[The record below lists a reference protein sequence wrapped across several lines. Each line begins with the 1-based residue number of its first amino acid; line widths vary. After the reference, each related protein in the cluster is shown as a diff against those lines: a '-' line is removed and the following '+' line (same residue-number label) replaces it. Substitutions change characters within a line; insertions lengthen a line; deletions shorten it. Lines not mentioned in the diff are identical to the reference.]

1 MKKLSIILVAL
12 VGFSLATQAQLNL
25 KKKGEKKANQVI
37 DDFLFGKK
45 KKKNN
50 ETSDNTSS
58 PQAGGSSDT
67 DGSVNDYTPE
77 EVDFGSLDFS
87 KSISF
92 RTLINMLPER
102 TQGFS
107 RDGKPEG
114 ARYSTQGVSYS
125 TGMKDYLNNGR
136 EMTITLN
143 DYLGAE
149 FYATALTAQQ
159 YEYES
164 TDGYAKSIEVDGL
177 AGWINFEYDSGEG
190 TLFLSLS
197 QRFYM
202 TVQAEGTNEEEL
214 RAVASD
220 VDLGRLQSK
229 IDE

>member
-1 MKKLSIILVAL
+1 MKKLSILLLAL
-12 VGFSLATQAQLNL
+12 FVLSFVGQAQINL
-25 KKKGEKKANQVI
+25 KRKGEKKANEVI
-37 DDFLFGKK
+37 DNLLFGKK
-45 KKKNN
+45 KKNKGNGGT
-50 ETSDNTSS
+50 ESPSSGGDSNT
-58 PQAGGSSDT
+58 GGGEMD
-67 DGSVNDYTPE
+67 DYTPE
-77 EVDFGSLDFS
+77 EVDFGSLDYT

-125 TGMKDYLNNGR
+125 TGIKNYLNNGR

-149 FYATALTAQQ
+149 FYATALTSQQ

-164 TDGYAKSIEVDGL
+164 TDGYAKSITVDGM
-177 AGWINFEYDSGEG
+177 AGWVNFEYDNGEG

-197 QRFYM
+197 ERFYM
-202 TVQAEGTNEEEL
+202 TVQAEGSNEAEL
-214 RAVASD
+214 KAIASD
-220 VDLGRLQSK
+220 VDLTRLQSK
-229 IDE
+229 IGE